1 MKIEQRFW
9 AKRLLVGVSDTLI
22 SMTRWRAVHISAGLG
37 ALLLLASCGQP
48 GSPIPPSLELPRA
61 VDDLSAS
68 RKGDHVTLH
77 WTPPNH
83 FTDGRII
90 RRVGPTQICRS
101 AGTTQAVI
109 CSVAGTLPAPPDVP
123 KKKKVERV
131 AVEYED
137 TLPRS
142 LSQGSPTG
150 FVTYGVEV
158 LNRNGRGV
166 GISNQ
171 VQISTA
177 PALAPPSKLSTS
189 LSDAGVTLTWQSVDV
204 PSVPGISFVYRIS
217 RRGET
222 GDFVTVATV
231 PVEQSSYTDSGM
243 EWEKKSEYRIAAVT
257 QAADG
262 KPTLVEGDDSPAV
275 NIFAHD
281 VFPPK
286 APTDLQAVFSGP
298 GQQVFIDL
306 SWTANVEADLAGY
319 NVYRHEEGGEPVRVN
334 PSLVTSPSY
343 RDQQS
348 AAGKRYFYS
357 ITAVD
362 ARGNESAKSAETS
375 EAVE

>member
-1 MKIEQRFW
+1 
-9 AKRLLVGVSDTLI
+9 
-22 SMTRWRAVHISAGLG
+22 MTRWRAVHISTGLG

-48 GSPIPPSLELPRA
+48 GSPIAPSLELPRA

-68 RKGDHVTLH
+68 RKGDHVTLR
-77 WTPPNH
+77 WTPPNR
-83 FTDGRII
+83 FTDGRMI
-90 RRVGPTQICRS
+90 RRMGPTQICRS
-101 AGTTQAVI
+101 AGSTPAVT
-109 CSVAGTLPAPPDVP
+109 CSVAGTLPPPPDVP

-131 AVEYED
+131 AVEFQD

-177 PALAPPSKLSTS
+177 PALAPPTNLSAN
-189 LSDAGVTLTWQSVDV
+189 LSDAGVTLTWQAVHV
-204 PSVPGISFVYRIS
+204 PSVPEDSFAYRVS

-222 GDFVTVATV
+222 GDFVAVATV
-231 PVEQSSYTDSGM
+231 PVEQTSYTDQGI
-243 EWEKKSEYRIAAVT
+243 EWEKKSEYRIAGLT
-257 QAADG
+257 QTADG
-262 KPTLVEGDDSPAV
+262 KQTLVEGDDSQAV
-275 NIFAHD
+275 SIFAHD

-286 APTDLQAVFSGP
+286 APTELQAVFSGP
-298 GQQVFIDL
+298 GQQAFIDL
-306 SWTANVEADLAGY
+306 SWTPNVEPDLAGY
-319 NVYRHEEGGEPVRVN
+319 NLYRHEEGAEPVRVN
-334 PSLVTSPSY
+334 PALVTSPSF
-343 RDQQS
+343 RDQQI

-362 ARGNESAKSAETS
+362 ARGNESAKSSETS
-375 EAVE
+375 ETVP

>member
-1 MKIEQRFW
+1 M
-9 AKRLLVGVSDTLI
+9 
-22 SMTRWRAVHISAGLG
+22 
-37 ALLLLASCGQP
+37 
-48 GSPIPPSLELPRA
+48 
-61 VDDLSAS
+61 
-68 RKGDHVTLH
+68 
-77 WTPPNH
+77 
-83 FTDGRII
+83 I

-101 AGTTQAVI
+101 AGSTPSIT
-109 CSVAGTLPAPPDVP
+109 CSVAGSLSAPPDVP

-131 AVEYED
+131 AVEYQD
-137 TLPRS
+137 TLPRAV
-142 LSQGSPTG
+142 SQGSPTG

-177 PALAPPSKLSTS
+177 PALAPPRKLSTS
-189 LSDAGVTLTWQSVDV
+189 LSDAGVTLTWQPADV
-204 PSVPGISFVYRIS
+204 PSVAGVSFVYRIS

-231 PVEQSSYTDSGM
+231 PVEQSNYTDQGM
-243 EWEKKSEYRIAAVT
+243 EWEKKSEYRVAALT

-262 KPTLVEGDDSPAV
+262 KQTLVEGDDSQAV
-275 NIFAHD
+275 SILAHD

-298 GQQVFIDL
+298 GQQAFIDL
-306 SWTANVEADLAGY
+306 SWTANIEADLAGY
-319 NVYRHEEGGEPVRVN
+319 NVYRHEEGAEAVRVN
-334 PSLVTSPSY
+334 SSLVTSPSF

-348 AAGKRYFYS
+348 AAGKKYFYS

-375 EAVE
+375 ETVP